1 VIYPIQC
8 PEDFEMFGIS
18 PPKGI
23 LIYGP
28 PGVGKTSICCA
39 LAYETGFNLITIE
52 VKNLNIFFKKNY
64 WYIYKYKFMLFCK
77 LNH

>member
-1 VIYPIQC
+1 
-8 PEDFEMFGIS
+8 MFGIS

-64 WYIYKYKFMLFCK
+64 
-77 LNH
+77 